1 MPVSLLKRP
10 REDGHMG
17 GLIAAVE
24 TFGAWR
30 RWGWILVE
38 VGVGMSRGGGRL
50 SGGGGMAIWVA
61 CSPL

>member
-1 MPVSLLKRP
+1 M
-10 REDGHMG
+10 
-17 GLIAAVE
+17 
-24 TFGAWR
+24 
-30 RWGWILVE
+30 E